1 MNPAIRATAPLLM
14 ALALAACG
22 GGGGSAGTSGG
33 GSGSGGTPTS
43 SEGSWLAFNPGAVDV
58 SAYEGES
65 VSFSIKATSN
75 RTFDKPFNVGI
86 VDPSGTI
93 TTDVQVSAESAMT
106 YVANL
111 KTSPVLPAGV
121 RQVSLEV
128 RLCEDSPLTCS
139 KPLPGSPWHVPLKVT
154 VKSAAD
160 AAQRLA
166 LSATSLQAE
175 TYADE
180 KVKLTFS
187 GQFKGDLL
195 GKAFQV
201 GIFDKAKLSTIAVT
215 TGPQNFSAAVT
226 IAANLQPGDYS
237 SNLEVRLCFDDPS
250 VCGKPVAGSPWLM
263 PLKVSVKSPLNLKPV
278 TAVSGLGAWSTYQG
292 NASHS
297 GFVDASFDASK
308 FTRRFNMPTAN
319 TIKANYNGVAIDNGK
334 VFFIPLVYV
343 SNPSELVA
351 INEVDGAVAWRANL
365 GAVGVTAA
373 PATGNGKVFVTTTG
387 EQNGS
392 LWIFDQQ
399 SGALLSKTP
408 MQTQFLLNQAPTVLD
423 GDAYSLTGDYGSG
436 ISKFSSLTPT
446 VLWSGAMPQNDGY
459 TPAVDANNVYGYA
472 RGKLR
477 VLWARDGQF
486 RWEANDAGYSGAG
499 RNGRTVALSDGQ
511 AVIVEGA
518 RLVAFDTLMRTRA
531 WSVTNLHVGQPAIGN
546 GLVYALAAGGSVLEA
561 RALEDGKLQW
571 ATESLGNYKLTDV
584 IVSRNLAFV
593 SGDEMTFAIDLA
605 THKVVWAYP
614 RGGTLAVSGNG
625 VLYILSANG
634 NLVAINLQ

>member
-1 MNPAIRATAPLLM
+1 MHPAIRATAPILM

-22 GGGGSAGTSGG
+22 GGGGSAGSSGG
-33 GSGSGGTPTS
+33 GSNSGGTVTS
-43 SEGSWLAFNPGAVDV
+43 SEGSWLSFNPGSVDV

-65 VSFSIKATSN
+65 VPFSIKATST

-86 VDPSGTI
+86 VDTSGTI
-93 TTDVQVSAESAMT
+93 TTDVQVSADNAMT

-111 KTSPVLPAGV
+111 KTSPALPAGV
-121 RQVSLEV
+121 RLASLEV

-139 KPLPGSPWHVPLKVT
+139 KPLPGSPWRVPVKVT
-154 VKSAAD
+154 VKSAAE

-166 LSATSLQAE
+166 LSTTSLQAE

-180 KVKLTFS
+180 KVTLNFA

-195 GKAFQV
+195 GKSFQV
-201 GIFDKAKLSTIAVT
+201 GIFDSAKLSTIAVT
-215 TGPQNFSAAVT
+215 TGPQSFSAAVT
-226 IAANLQPGDYS
+226 TAANLQPGDYS
-237 SNLEVRLCFDDPS
+237 SNLEVRLCFDEPS
-250 VCGKPVAGSPWLM
+250 ICSKPVAGSPWLM
-263 PLKVSVKSPLNLKPV
+263 PLKVSVKSTLNLKPL
-278 TAVSGLGAWSTYQG
+278 TAVSSLSPWSTYQG

-308 FTRRFNMPTAN
+308 FTRRFNNPTASI
-319 TIKANYNGVAIDNGK
+319 IKASHNGVAIDNGK
-334 VFFIPLVYV
+334 VFFIPPVYFGF
-343 SNPSELVA
+343 PAELVA
-351 INEVDGAVAWRANL
+351 INEADGSVAWRASL
-365 GAVGVTAA
+365 GSGGVTAA
-373 PATGNGKVFVTTTG
+373 PATGNGKVFVTATG
-387 EQNGS
+387 EQNGYF
-392 LWIFDQQ
+392 WIFDQQ
-399 SGALLSKTP
+399 SGALISKTP
-408 MQTQFLLNQAPTVLD
+408 MQTQFLLNQAPTVLG

-446 VLWSGAMPQNDGY
+446 VLWSGAMPQSDGY

-477 VLWARDGQF
+477 VLWASDGQL
-486 RWEANDAGYSGAG
+486 RWEADDADYSSAG
-499 RNGRTVALSDGQ
+499 RTGSTVALTDRQ
-511 AVIVEGA
+511 AVVVEGG

-531 WSVTNLHVGQPAIGN
+531 WSVANLHVGQPAVGN
-546 GLVYALAAGGSVLEA
+546 GLVYALAASGAVLEA

-605 THKVVWAYP
+605 THKVVWTYP
-614 RGGTLAVSGNG
+614 RGGTLAVSSNG
-625 VLYILSANG
+625 VLYIMGANG
-634 NLVAINLQ
+634 NLVAVNLQ

>member
-1 MNPAIRATAPLLM
+1 MHPVIRATAPLLM

-22 GGGGSAGTSGG
+22 GGGGSPGASSNGPSGTVTDSA
-33 GSGSGGTPTS
+33 
-43 SEGSWLAFNPGAVDV
+43 GSWLSFNPGSVDV

-65 VSFSIKATSN
+65 ISFSIKATST

-86 VDPSGTI
+86 VDTSGTI
-93 TTDVQVSAESAMT
+93 TTDVQVLAENAMT

-111 KTSPVLPAGV
+111 KTSPALPAGV
-121 RQVSLEV
+121 RQASLEV
-128 RLCEDSPLTCS
+128 RLCEDNPLTCS

-180 KVKLTFS
+180 KITLNFS

-195 GKAFQV
+195 GKSFQV
-201 GIFDKAKLSTIAVT
+201 GIFDKAKLSTTAVA
-215 TGPQNFSAAVT
+215 TGPQSFAAAVT
-226 IAANLQPGDYS
+226 IAANLQPGEYS
-237 SNLEVRLCFDDPS
+237 SNLEVRLCVDDPS
-250 VCGKPVAGSPWLM
+250 VCSKPVTGSPWLM

-278 TAVSGLGAWSTYQG
+278 AAVSGLGAWSTYQG
-292 NASHS
+292 NASHT

-308 FTRRFNMPTAN
+308 FSRRFNMPTAN
-319 TIKANYNGVAIDNGK
+319 SIKSGYNGVAIDNGK
-334 VFFIPLVYV
+334 VFFIPVVYV
-343 SNPSELVA
+343 TNPSELVA
-351 INEVDGAVAWRANL
+351 INEADGTVAWRANL

-373 PATGNGKVFVTTTG
+373 PATGNGKVFVTTSG

-408 MQTQFLLNQAPTVLD
+408 MQTQFLLNQAPTVLA

-436 ISKFSSLTPT
+436 ISKFSSLTPA
-446 VLWSGAMPQNDGY
+446 VLWSGAMPPSDGY

-477 VLWARDGQF
+477 VLWASDGQL
-486 RWEANDAGYSGAG
+486 RWEADDADYSSAG
-499 RNGRTVALSDGQ
+499 RSGRTVALSDRQ

-518 RLVAFDTLMRTRA
+518 RLIAFDILMRTRA
-531 WSVTNLHVGQPAIGN
+531 WTVTNLYVGQPAVGN
-546 GLVYALAAGGSVLEA
+546 GLVYAVAAGGSVLEA

-571 ATESLGNYKLTDV
+571 ATESLGNYKLADV

-593 SGDEMTFAIDLA
+593 SGDEVTFAIDLA
-605 THKVVWAYP
+605 THKVVWSYP
-614 RGGTLAVSGNG
+614 RGGTLAVSSNG